1 MLDLS
6 ANLSPVERIL
16 IADWLDQLREDPYA
30 CGTLKVGTK
39 STFVTPQALKVDY
52 RVGRAPPTDDR
63 RSDRPARTAEQS
75 SHGQGQTAKPG
86 FYG

>member
-1 MLDLS
+1 MTDRFTISGSRHLLDLS

-39 STFVTPQALKVDY
+39 STFVTQLARVEITYRVPVDY
-52 RVGRAPPTDDR
+52 PEIVLIIDAYR
-63 RSDRPARTAEQS
+63 
-75 SHGQGQTAKPG
+75 
-86 FYG
+86 Y